1 MVHSIWYISNEN
13 GSYWLLVMADKNM
26 VQNAVKPKENHEGDE
41 NGWENEENDENCN
54 DAGK

>member
-1 MVHSIWYISNEN
+1 
-13 GSYWLLVMADKNM
+13 MADKNM

-41 NGWENEENDENCN
+41 NGWEENEENCN